1 MPVSVFISPHLA
13 IDDENNLVDQ
23 TPQTAQRAVDD
34 LAQQAPPLYGEHQFD
49 QLYSDVD
56 PSGYRTPG
64 PTSGPGTP
72 FGTLSRNLSTE
83 NLASMNAVTTTDIS
97 ASALHS
103 RLSSLRANRLSYHT
117 PLDHEN
123 HPEVRLGLPPTDYF
137 GGPSSGS
144 TTSNTPASPVLSR
157 RASDEANHHES
168 PDHDHDH
175 DHDHERIPS
184 GMATPFQPHSRE
196 LERLSRVPSYDTAMR
211 SNIRMGNGNAGLPDY
226 NSAVGSE
233 NHTPTPPQ
241 SPQRAYMREGGTRV
255 SDQNLPT
262 LDLPRRPS
270 PVRSTGNNP
279 EEIHHQDF
287 AA

>member
-1 MPVSVFISPHLA
+1 M
-13 IDDENNLVDQ
+13 
-23 TPQTAQRAVDD
+23 
-34 LAQQAPPLYGEHQFD
+34 
-49 QLYSDVD
+49 D

-72 FGTLSRNLSTE
+72 FGTLSRNLSAE

-103 RLSSLRANRLSYHT
+103 RLSSLRANRLSYNT

-123 HPEVRLGLPPTDYF
+123 HPESRLGIPPTDYF
-137 GGPSSGS
+137 GASSGS
-144 TTSNTPASPVLSR
+144 TTSHTPASPVLSR
-157 RASDEANHHES
+157 RPSDEADHHEHHDQ
-168 PDHDHDH
+168 DHDHDH
-175 DHDHERIPS
+175 DHDHEPIPS

-211 SNIRMGNGNAGLPDY
+211 SNVRMGGAGLPDY
-226 NSAVGSE
+226 HSAVGSE

-241 SPQRAYMREGGTRV
+241 SPQRAYVREGHRV

-270 PVRSTGNNP
+270 PVRSTGNMDD
-279 EEIHHQDF
+279 ESHQVF
-287 AA
+287 QARA